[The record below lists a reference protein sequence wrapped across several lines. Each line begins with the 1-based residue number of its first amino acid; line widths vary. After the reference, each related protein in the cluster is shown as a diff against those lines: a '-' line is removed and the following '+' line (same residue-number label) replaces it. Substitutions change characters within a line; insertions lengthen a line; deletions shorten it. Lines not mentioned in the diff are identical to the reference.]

1 MSQMNNKEQIG
12 KEIVALREPKTPKQW
27 LEVLEVMKKAGFK
40 TYGEE
45 GLKYAIDNKI
55 KVKLK

>member
-1 MSQMNNKEQIG
+1 MENREQIG
-12 KEIVALREPKTPKQW
+12 KEIAALKEPKTPKQW

-55 KVKLK
+55 KVNLK